1 MVWAE
6 GEMGEKLLPDSL
18 DAVIHRGLGTA
29 APFPHFLTGKA
40 IPRIL
45 TNDFYHLTAYRF

>member
-29 APFPHFLTGKA
+29 VPFPHFLAGKA
-40 IPRIL
+40 IQLVLISES
-45 TNDFYHLTAYRF
+45 YHLTACRF